1 MCITASIIIT
11 VFFSTTVFFSVKW
24 FEGCMETKRLSQ
36 KNRRLKER
44 LNQMQTELLH
54 SRAKISFLKNTMS
67 AGQKREQ
74 QNENK

>member
-1 MCITASIIIT
+1 
-11 VFFSTTVFFSVKW
+11 
-24 FEGCMETKRLSQ
+24 METKRLSQ